1 MPDAVN
7 GTEPLVSIICTAYNQ
22 EKYIRN
28 CLDGFLMQ
36 KTDFPYEIIVHD
48 DASTDQTAEIIREY
62 ERKHPECIRA
72 IYQTTN
78 QYSQGIRIVQTFI
91 YPKTRGKFIAYC
103 EGDDYWTDPL
113 KLEKQVTALYAHPD
127 CRLCLHRV
135 EDVSEDGRPIGITC
149 PKEHLTTGGM
159 DSEQFIGK
167 NSDFFHLSS
176 YFHYREDLLPFYSD
190 LPEFCRIS
198 DVGDKPLMLYFGQ
211 LGNVYY
217 IDEAMSCYRQN
228 SVCSWT
234 TTLMKSS
241 KEKRLQHLQ
250 TTVRVF
256 EEYDRFTRFQYHNA
270 VQKMIDKA
278 SFQVAVYTFPYREP
292 LDKKFKTIFR
302 NLSRK
307 EKTRIYLR
315 AAFPRTVP
323 KFEAFIR
330 SKHKN
335 V

>member
-167 NSDFFHLSS
+167 NSDFFHFSFGILCSFSPHFRCLSC
-176 YFHYREDLLPFYSD
+176 FEQLLVF
-190 LPEFCRIS
+190 
-198 DVGDKPLMLYFGQ
+198 
-211 LGNVYY
+211 
-217 IDEAMSCYRQN
+217 SCYIKQHHTTEPFGFRLPSGGHFP
-228 SVCSWT
+228 SVRHF
-234 TTLMKSS
+234 L
-241 KEKRLQHLQ
+241 
-250 TTVRVF
+250 
-256 EEYDRFTRFQYHNA
+256 
-270 VQKMIDKA
+270 
-278 SFQVAVYTFPYREP
+278 
-292 LDKKFKTIFR
+292 FR
-302 NLSRK
+302 P
-307 EKTRIYLR
+307 EIQ
-315 AAFPRTVP
+315 
-323 KFEAFIR
+323 
-330 SKHKN
+330 
-335 V
+335 